1 MSSFHVLI
9 IGAGLGGLALTTGLV
24 RQGVHCTLFERDAT
38 PRDRLQGYRIVFRNE
53 PNANIQAM
61 DALRDLLPDHLQDKL
76 FSTAGD
82 GGNVAT
88 NTDENLCSKNVF
100 NLPGDSVS
108 LGRMALREVMLD
120 DLEKGVVQFGKK
132 FVSYEHRG
140 NKIVAKFED
149 GEEVEG
155 DILVAADVST
165 KYNCIRHHTSKT
177 HLLMNFC
184 IFFRAA
190 TLVSVV
196 SSSQIVIHALSRVS
210 QEW

>member
-100 NLPGDSVS
+100 NLPGDSFS

-132 FVSYEHRG
+132 FVSYECRE

-165 KYNCIRHHTSKT
+165 KYTCIRHHTPKN
-177 HLLMNFC
+177 HLLMNF
-184 IFFRAA
+184 
-190 TLVSVV
+190 
-196 SSSQIVIHALSRVS
+196 
-210 QEW
+210 

>member
-38 PRDRLQGYRIVFRNE
+38 PCDRLQGYRIVFRNE
-53 PNANIQAM
+53 PTANIQAM
-61 DALRDLLPDHLQDKL
+61 DALRDLLPNHLQEKL

-108 LGRMALREVMLD
+108 LGRMVLRDVMLD
-120 DLEKGVVQFGKK
+120 DLKKGVVHFGKK
-132 FVSYEHRG
+132 FVSYERRG
-140 NKIVAKFED
+140 NKIVAKFGD

-155 DILVAADVST
+155 DVLVAADVST
-165 KYNCIRHHTSKT
+165 KRSCIWHCTSRT
-177 HLLMNFC
+177 SLPINFC
-184 IFFRAA
+184 IFSRVA

-196 SSSQIVIHALSRVS
+196 SSSRIVIHALSQVS